1 MLFFE
6 HTESP
11 AGISQTM
18 NNLSPGK
25 WYKIRMVVSG
35 SGMAAV
41 KISGKKYPVKVFSR
55 EKKEKDAAEKTPPV
69 YAEVTF
75 KAGKESEML
84 ELDNSEIPPQQRIGL
99 HYVSVLSYFEE

>member
-1 MLFFE
+1 M
-6 HTESP
+6 
-11 AGISQTM
+11 
-18 NNLSPGK
+18 
-25 WYKIRMVVSG
+25 
-35 SGMAAV
+35 

-84 ELDNSEIPPQQRIGL
+84 ELDNSEIPPQGRAGL

>member
-41 KISGKKYPVKVFSR
+41 KISGRKYPVKVFHP
-55 EKKEKDAAEKTPPV
+55 EQTDPAASKLSPV

-84 ELDNSEIPPQQRIGL
+84 ELDNSEIPPQARAGL